1 LQKERRQP
9 VAQKKW
15 KFLVA
20 CGTSI
25 ATTAIVVEYLK
36 EELTRERDFNIQFY
50 KCRTSDL
57 SMQIEMVE
65 PDIVITTAPVDPSVI
80 EGVTY
85 FKGIPF
91 LTGMGADEIIEEIV
105 EHMERGEMEI

>member
-1 LQKERRQP
+1 MGRRR
-9 VAQKKW
+9 W

-36 EELTRERDFNIQFY
+36 EELTRERDFKIDFH

-57 SMQIEMVE
+57 KVQIEAVR
-65 PDIVITTAPVDPSVI
+65 PDVVITTAPVDSSVV
-80 EGVTY
+80 EDVDY

-91 LTGMGADEIIEEIV
+91 LTGIGADKVVQEIV
-105 EHMERGEMEI
+105 TLLESKEVDA

>member
-1 LQKERRQP
+1 MARR
-9 VAQKKW
+9 KW

-36 EELTRERDFNIQFY
+36 EELTRERDFDIQFH

-57 SMQIEMVE
+57 GMQIEMVE

-80 EGVTY
+80 EGVMY

-91 LTGMGADEIIEEIV
+91 LTGMGADAIIDEIV
-105 EHMERGEMEI
+105 DHMERREAEA